1 MLQGKGTTLRAAQDS
16 PLRTVATSVRTA
28 TTAAA
33 LTLLVGLGAV
43 SVLAAPQPPAD
54 HLGLSGQDE
63 ATSRVLERNR
73 CSTTGFGPDVIPA
86 TAVIRYRSGHTKVV
100 SFERG
105 WAVFNNEQPGELVA
119 VCLGRPASG
128 SR

>member
-1 MLQGKGTTLRAAQDS
+1 LHAAQNH
-16 PLRTVATSVRTA
+16 PLRTVATSIRTA

-43 SVLAAPQPPAD
+43 SVLGAPQPPAD
-54 HLGLSGQDE
+54 HLGLSVQDE
-63 ATSRVLERNR
+63 ATSRLLERNR
-73 CSTTGFGPDVIPA
+73 CSTTGFGPEVIPA
-86 TAVIRYRSGHTKVV
+86 TAVIRDRSGHTKVV

-105 WAVFNNEQPGELVA
+105 WAVFNNERPGELVA

-128 SR
+128 RR